1 MKIKISETGI
11 IYESIDGAVFESRDE
26 CTEHENSIFRIL
38 KDKFDKIP
46 HSYMSEI
53 DFLEGAGSDV
63 KGFYL
68 IRPRNI
74 DDIEVINVLFSLYP
88 YESLDENDINEE
100 CALYA
105 ESLSE
110 GYFVYGCRIYGGI
123 EEYIEM
129 IKTNIHRMRKD
140 IIENY

>member
-1 MKIKISETGI
+1 MKIKILETGI
-11 IYESIDGAVFESRDE
+11 IYESVDGAVFESRDE

-68 IRPRNI
+68 ISPRNI
-74 DDIEVINVLFSLYP
+74 DDIKVINLLFNLCT
-88 YESLDENDINEE
+88 YEAFDENDINEE

-110 GYFVYGCRIYGGI
+110 GFVYGNRIYGGI
-123 EEYIEM
+123 EEYIKM
-129 IKTNIHRMRKD
+129 IKTNIYRMRKN

>member
-1 MKIKISETGI
+1 MKIKRAETEI
-11 IYESIDGAVFESRDE
+11 IYEAVDGAVFPSRNE
-26 CTEHENSIFRIL
+26 CLEHENSVFSIL
-38 KDKFDKIP
+38 KEKFDKIP
-46 HSYMSEI
+46 HSYMSEV

-68 IRPRNI
+68 IRPRSI
-74 DDIEVINVLFSLYP
+74 DDIEVINLLFNLCT
-88 YESLDENDINEE
+88 YEAFDENDINEE

-110 GYFVYGCRIYGGI
+110 GYFVYGDRIYGGI
-123 EEYIEM
+123 GEYIEM
-129 IKTNIHRMRKD
+129 IKTNIHRMRKN